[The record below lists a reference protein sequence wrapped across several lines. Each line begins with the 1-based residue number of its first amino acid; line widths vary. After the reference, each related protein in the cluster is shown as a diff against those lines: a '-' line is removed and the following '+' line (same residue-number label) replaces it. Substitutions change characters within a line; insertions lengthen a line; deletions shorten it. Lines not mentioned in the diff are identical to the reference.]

1 MVIIHPEYAILL
13 IEVNELK
20 NEIANLIVER
30 DWLIY
35 YACKE
40 LKIDYTLKIGS
51 LEYKLFLIQK
61 RYTKNLRKLEILEEL
76 KKQKTEINIQKIEKQ
91 IDSEFKKLDKSEKNM
106 SIDIDYAIEMSS
118 KDYLDDDLIEE
129 MCDDYFKLQ
138 KMYNPIFNFSEDE
151 EGQKMFKKIKK
162 NFEKGNYKKIKK
174 LAESYDE
181 NDVFQDEI
189 DNLNIIKEKYLEI
202 EEIYEKNIRKIR
214 NSFPYNQ
221 KAILEDENL
230 CRRKKDKL
238 NREIIEIEIEN
249 KKIEKKINNFLKNIL

>member
-1 MVIIHPEYAILL
+1 MVIIHPEYALLL

-51 LEYKLFLIQK
+51 LEYKLFLIK
-61 RYTKNLRKLEILEEL
+61 KKYTKNLRKLELLKEL
-76 KKQKTEINIQKIEKQ
+76 KKQKMDINIQKIERQ
-91 IDSEFKKLDKSEKNM
+91 LDNEFKKLKKPEKDM
-106 SIDIDYAIEMSS
+106 SLDIDYAIEMSS
-118 KDYLDDDLIEE
+118 KDYFDDDLLEE
-129 MCDDYFKLQ
+129 MSDDYFKLQ

-151 EGQKMFKKIKK
+151 ERQKIYKKIKK
-162 NFEKGNYKKIKK
+162 YFEKGNYKKIKK

-189 DNLNIIKEKYLEI
+189 ENLKIIKEKYIEI
-202 EEIYEKNIRKIR
+202 EEIYEKEIRKIR

-221 KAILEDENL
+221 KAILEDDNL
-230 CRRKKDKL
+230 CRRKKDKI
-238 NREIIEIEIEN
+238 NREILEIEIEN
-249 KKIEKKINNFLKNIL
+249 KKIEKKITEILKKI